1 MLKIRAT
8 QKEVKNGCAYI
19 IKVPFC
25 ALQNLLRMDD
35 PCAYTAGREG
45 WSADVYDFGLAV
57 IVTGYA
63 PFGNIEPPYEMLKEY
78 NAKADSISDWR
89 ALAKLRN
96 EFIQACIAL

>member
-1 MLKIRAT
+1 MTGILSPKIKEDFTMLKIRAT
-8 QKEVKNGCAYI
+8 QKEIKNGCAYI

-25 ALQNLLRMDD
+25 ALQNLLRVDD

-63 PFGNIEPPYEMLKEY
+63 PFGNIEPPYEMLML
-78 NAKADSISDWR
+78 R
-89 ALAKLRN
+89 LKLRW
-96 EFIQACIAL
+96 